1 MGIEDGMP
9 GIELTSAFSGL
20 KVEKLGIVSPEF
32 KVEKL
37 GIVSPEFQVS
47 KWRS

>member
-32 KVEKL
+32 E
-37 GIVSPEFQVS
+37 PQVILPG
-47 KWRS
+47 KGAGNGETL